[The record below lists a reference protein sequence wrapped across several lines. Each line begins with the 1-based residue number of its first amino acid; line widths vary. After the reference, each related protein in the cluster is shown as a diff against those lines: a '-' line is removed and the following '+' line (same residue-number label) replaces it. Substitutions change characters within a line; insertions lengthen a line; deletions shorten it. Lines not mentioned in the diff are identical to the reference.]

1 MMEAPE
7 RGDLVYLNF
16 NPQAGHEQAG
26 HRPAIVIS
34 PKEFNE
40 ATGFATFCPIT
51 STVRGWGYEVLL
63 PAGLNISGVILTD
76 QQKNLDWKARGVVK
90 RDNAPEEVVEDCRA
104 KIRTF
109 I

>member
-1 MMEAPE
+1 MEAPE

-16 NPQAGHEQAG
+16 NPQAGHEQSG
-26 HRPAIVIS
+26 KRPAIVLS

-51 STVRGWGYEVLL
+51 NTIRGWGYEVIL
-63 PAGLNISGVILTD
+63 PEGLNVGGVILTD
-76 QQKNLDWKARGVVK
+76 QQKNLDWKARNVFK
-90 RDNAPEEVVEDCRA
+90 KDNAPEEIVEECLA

-109 I
+109 L